1 MEGDSLGILMDTR
14 APAVVAVVVT
24 RDPGPWLEETLRALA
39 AQDYAEL
46 AVLVVAAGGAEDPSG
61 RVGRVFPDAFVRR
74 LDDPLSFG
82 AAANEVL
89 GVVEGAAFF
98 LVCHDDCAPDQNA
111 VRLMVEESFR
121 SNAGIVAP
129 KVVSW
134 DDPLVLLH
142 VGMNADKTGAVVDR
156 VQSPEIDHGQHDG
169 VRDVFVAP
177 SGCMLIR
184 ADLMA
189 ELGGFDPG
197 IVAMAEDLDLCWRAQ
212 VAGSRVVVAPDARV
226 RHLEV
231 IASGVEPVL
240 TGTDAS
246 STLQGLQR
254 RHELRAVLKC
264 YSAFHLLRV
273 LPQALGL
280 GLGES
285 LVALVAR
292 DRARARA
299 VVNAW
304 RWNFAQRAEL
314 RASRRVVQRS
324 RQVSDNQI
332 RRNQIRG
339 SARLSE
345 YVSNV
350 SHLGFEVTHAR
361 VGALGRD
368 EEVEEP
374 ELTASI
380 AGAFSEDDTFDDWDD
395 RGRFAPRGPRRS
407 RVLATRR
414 SRLAAGLVIALLLVI
429 GVRDL
434 ISGALPAVGQLLPL
448 SSWAGTWHQFFAS
461 WQPAG
466 VGTTAPGSPA
476 FAALGALGTVL
487 LGGMGLA
494 EKVLV
499 LGCIPVGAWGVSR
512 LLAPFG
518 SRRARLVGAASYLGL
533 PLVYDALAHGRLDGM
548 VAFALAPWVLSAL
561 MRATSLDPYDTAV
574 GRHSRQP
581 RRAQLLGLGVVLAIG
596 IAFAP
601 AMAVVACVCA
611 VGLWLGSCI
620 VGGSRNAGAA
630 PRTAVGGIAV
640 ALVLCA
646 PWVIGTALAGSRALG
661 VFGLPSASSGTPGW
675 TELIRFD
682 LGPVGGSPL
691 SWLLLAA
698 ALLPVII
705 GAGPRL
711 AWAGRL
717 WSVALLSWGL
727 AWAVSRGW
735 TGSFSPSIAVLLAP
749 AAVAVAA
756 CIGLGVAAFETD
768 LFGHRFGFR
777 QLVTSVM
784 MVAALAGMIPVIAEV
799 SNGSFGLPATGFNT
813 PLQFLAAKSPDSYRV
828 LWLGDPAAL
837 PLGGWSD
844 GAGLAYATTENGPPG
859 AQSLYAPAGPGPASQ
874 LASAVA
880 LARQG
885 KTVHLGRL
893 LAPAA
898 IRYVVVIE
906 TLAPSLAGVQSA
918 PSYPV
923 PADLLPALSQQADLR
938 QIPGGEGFV
947 VFANTAALPERAARP
962 GGTIEGKEATHG
974 PAAGVAL
981 PAAGDLAAWR
991 NALVGPSGSEGFFGA
1006 VGSGTVYVA
1015 MAPGGDWQ
1023 LAVGGAGLR
1032 SRPAFGWAA
1041 QFEVGRGGS
1050 GALRF
1055 AGVPLAGLGG
1065 LIELLLWIVVVWLL
1079 IDRRFAVRARLRAL
1093 AAARPSETTVRPPA
1107 RTTARTTRT
1116 GQPEAGRHGR
1126 GTTDP

>member
-1 MEGDSLGILMDTR
+1 MDTS

-39 AQDYAEL
+39 DQDYAQL
-46 AVLVVAAGGAEDPSG
+46 AVLVVAAGGASDPTA

-74 LDDPLSFG
+74 LDEPLAFG

-98 LVCHDDCAPDQNA
+98 LVCHDDCAPDPSA

-177 SGCMLIR
+177 SGCTLIR
-184 ADLMA
+184 ADLMT
-189 ELGGFDPG
+189 ELGGFDPD

-231 IASGVEPVL
+231 VAAGVEPVL
-240 TGTDAS
+240 GGPDAAV
-246 STLQGLQR
+246 TLQALQR
-254 RHELRAVLKC
+254 RHELRALLKC
-264 YSAFHLLRV
+264 YGAFHLLRV
-273 LPQALGL
+273 VPQVMALGI
-280 GLGES
+280 GEA

-304 RWNFAQRAEL
+304 RWNYAHRAEL
-314 RASRRVVQRS
+314 RVLRRAVQRS
-324 RQVSDNQI
+324 RQVSDNAI
-332 RRNQIRG
+332 RRNQLRG

-361 VGALGRD
+361 VGALGRPD
-368 EEVEEP
+368 EPEVEEP
-374 ELTASI
+374 QLTGSI
-380 AGAFSEDDTFDDWDD
+380 AGAFSEDDSFDDWDD

-407 RVLATRR
+407 RVLASRR
-414 SRLAAGLVIALLLVI
+414 SRLIAGLVIALLLVI
-429 GVRDL
+429 GLRDVF
-434 ISGALPAVGQLLPL
+434 SGSLPAVGQFLPL
-448 SSWAGTWHQFFAS
+448 LSWSGSWHQFFAS

-466 VGTTAPGSPA
+466 LGTTAPASPA

-487 LGGMGLA
+487 FGGMGLA
-494 EKVLV
+494 QKVLV
-499 LGCIPVGAWGVSR
+499 FGCLPLGAWGVSR

-518 SRRARLVGAASYLGL
+518 SPRARLVGAASYLGL
-533 PLVYDALAHGRLDGM
+533 PLVYDALGRGRTDGM

-561 MRATSLDPYDTAV
+561 MRATELDPYDV
-574 GRHSRQP
+574 GLGRHGRQP

-601 AMAVVACVCA
+601 AVAVVALVCA
-611 VGLWLGSCI
+611 VGVWLGSLV
-620 VGGSRNAGAA
+620 VGEARRARGAVRA
-630 PRTAVGGIAV
+630 AVGGLGV

-646 PWVIGTALAGSRALG
+646 PWVIGTVLSGPHAVG
-661 VFGLPSASSGTPGW
+661 VFGLPSAPSGTPGW
-675 TELIRFD
+675 TQLMRFD
-682 LGPVGGSPL
+682 VGPVGGSPL
-691 SWLLLAA
+691 SWLLVAA
-698 ALLPVII
+698 ALLPLVL

-717 WSVALLSWGL
+717 WSVALMSWAA
-727 AWAVSRGW
+727 AWVVSRGW
-735 TGSFSPSIAVLLAP
+735 TGSFTPSIDVLLAP

-768 LFGHRFGFR
+768 LFGHRFGWR
-777 QLVTSVM
+777 QLVTSVT
-784 MVAALAGMIPVIAEV
+784 MVAALAGMIPVVAEI
-799 SNGSFGLPATGFNT
+799 SNGSFGLPADGFSA
-813 PLQFLAAKSPDSYRV
+813 PLQFLSARPPASYRV

-837 PLGGWSD
+837 PLGGWSA
-844 GAGLAYATTENGPPG
+844 GPGLAYATTENGPPD
-859 AQSLYAPAGPGPASQ
+859 ARSLYAPAGPGPAEQ
-874 LASAVA
+874 LARAVN
-880 LARQG
+880 LARRG
-885 KTVHLGRL
+885 GTSHLGRL

-906 TLAPSLAGVQSA
+906 TLAPTVVGVQSA

-923 PADLLPALSQQADLR
+923 PADLVPALAQQGDLSQV
-938 QIPGGEGFV
+938 PGGEGFV
-947 VFANTAALPERAARP
+947 VYTNTAALPERASRAAGPAQGR
-962 GGTIEGKEATHG
+962 EATGG
-974 PAAGVAL
+974 PAAGIAL
-981 PAAGDLAAWR
+981 PRPGDLSGWR
-991 NALVGPSGSEGFFGA
+991 TSLAGPAGSGGFFGSVA
-1006 VGSGTVYVA
+1006 AGTIYAA

-1023 LAVGGAGLR
+1023 LATVGGPGHET
-1032 SRPAFGWAA
+1032 SAFGWAA
-1041 QFEVGRGGS
+1041 QFTVAKGGPAS
-1050 GALRF
+1050 LRF
-1055 AGVPLAGLGG
+1055 AGVPLPGLGG
-1065 LIELLLWIVVVWLL
+1065 LAELVLWLIVVWAL
-1079 IDRRFAVRARLRAL
+1079 IDRRFSLRARLRAL
-1093 AAARPSETTVRPPA
+1093 AAAKPSEATIRP
-1107 RTTARTTRT
+1107 TTREPASPPST
-1116 GQPEAGRHGR
+1116 AGRHQR
-1126 GTTDP
+1126 GVSPR

>member
-1 MEGDSLGILMDTR
+1 MDTS

-39 AQDYAEL
+39 GQDYPQL
-46 AVLVVAAGGAEDPSG
+46 AVLVVAAGGTQDPTG

-74 LDDPLSFG
+74 LDEPLGFG

-98 LVCHDDCAPDQNA
+98 LVCHDDCAPDASA

-129 KVVSW
+129 KMVSW

-156 VQSPEIDHGQHDG
+156 VQSPEIDAGQHDG
-169 VRDVFVAP
+169 VREVFVAP

-184 ADLMA
+184 ADLMT

-197 IVAMAEDLDLCWRAQ
+197 IVAMGEDLDLCWRAQ
-212 VAGSRVVVAPDARV
+212 LAGARVVVAPDARV

-246 STLQGLQR
+246 TTLQALQR

-264 YSAFHLLRV
+264 YGAFYLLRV
-273 LPQALGL
+273 LPLALALGI
-280 GLGES
+280 GEA
-285 LVALVAR
+285 LVALAAR

-304 RWNFAQRAEL
+304 RWNFAHRTDL
-314 RASRRVVQRS
+314 RAARHMVQRS
-324 RQVSDNQI
+324 RQVSDRQI
-332 RRNQIRG
+332 RRNQLRG

-345 YVSNV
+345 YLSNV

-374 ELTASI
+374 ELTGSI
-380 AGAFSEDDTFDDWDD
+380 AGAFSEDDSFDDWDD

-414 SRLAAGLVIALLLVI
+414 SRLIAALVIALLVVI
-429 GVRDL
+429 GLRDL
-434 ISGALPAVGQLLPL
+434 TSGALPAVGQFLPL
-448 SSWAGTWHQFFAS
+448 SSWSGTWHQFFAS

-466 VGTTAPGSPA
+466 VGTTAPASPA

-512 LLAPFG
+512 LLAPLG
-518 SRRARLVGAASYLGL
+518 SRRARLVGAASYLGI
-533 PLVYDALAHGRLDGM
+533 PLVYDALAHGRWDGM

-561 MRATSLDPYDTAV
+561 MRATMLDPYDV
-574 GRHSRQP
+574 GLGRHGRQP
-581 RRAQLLGLGVVLAIG
+581 RRGQLLGLGVVLAIG
-596 IAFAP
+596 IAFVP
-601 AMAVVACVCA
+601 AMAVVALVCG
-611 VGLWLGSCI
+611 VGLWLGSLL
-620 VGGSRNAGAA
+620 VRGDRGAGGAVRSAIGAL
-630 PRTAVGGIAV
+630 AV

-646 PWVIGTALAGSRALG
+646 PWVIGTVLSGPHAVG
-661 VFGLPSASSGTPGW
+661 VFGLPSAPSGSPGW
-675 TELIRFD
+675 TELLRFD
-682 LGPVGGSPL
+682 VGPVGGSAL
-691 SWLLLAA
+691 SWLLPAA
-698 ALLPVII
+698 ALLPLVI

-717 WSVALLSWGL
+717 WSVALVSWGL

-735 TGSFSPSIAVLLAP
+735 TGSFAPSIDALLAP
-749 AAVAVAA
+749 AAVALAA

-768 LFGHRFGFR
+768 LFGHRFGWR

-784 MVAALAGMIPVIAEV
+784 MMAALAGMIPIVAEV
-799 SNGSFGLPATGFNT
+799 PNGSFGLPATGFNA
-813 PLQFLAAKSPDSYRV
+813 PLQFLSARSPDSYRV
-828 LWLGDPAAL
+828 LWLGDPDAL
-837 PLGGWSD
+837 PLGGWSA
-844 GAGLAYATTENGPPG
+844 GPGLAYATTENGPPD
-859 AQSLYAPAGPGPASQ
+859 AQSLFAPAAPGPATQ
-874 LASAVA
+874 LAGAVA

-906 TLAPSLAGVQSA
+906 TLAPTVVGVQSA

-923 PADLLPALSQQADLR
+923 PADLLAGLAQQADLR

-947 VFANTAALPERAARP
+947 VFTNTAALPERASRP
-962 GGTIEGKEATHG
+962 GGPVLGRGATKG
-974 PAAGVAL
+974 PAAGIAL
-981 PAAGDLAAWR
+981 PAQGDLTGWR
-991 NALVGPSGSEGFFGA
+991 DALRGPSGSEGFFGA
-1006 VGSGTVYVA
+1006 VESGTVYAA

-1023 LAVGGAGLR
+1023 LSVDGTGAHA
-1032 SRPAFGWAA
+1032 SSAFGWGA
-1041 QFEVGRGGS
+1041 QFEVAKGGS

-1065 LIELLLWIVVVWLL
+1065 LVELLLWLVVVGVL
-1079 IDRRFAVRARLRAL
+1079 IDRRFAIRARLRAL
-1093 AAARPSETTVRPPA
+1093 AAARPGETTVRPTDRST
-1107 RTTARTTRT
+1107 RTTEAR
-1116 GQPEAGRHGR
+1116 QSAVGRHGR
-1126 GTTDP
+1126 GATVR

>member
-1 MEGDSLGILMDTR
+1 MTDQIDPLGTT

-39 AQDYAEL
+39 DQDYPQL
-46 AVLVVAAGGAEDPSG
+46 AVLVVAAGGAQDPSS

-74 LDDPLSFG
+74 LDEPLAFG

-89 GVVEGAAFF
+89 SVVEGAAFF
-98 LVCHDDCAPDQNA
+98 LVCHDDCAPDRSA

-156 VQSPEIDHGQHDG
+156 VQSPEIDAGQHDG

-197 IVAMAEDLDLCWRAQ
+197 IAAMAEDLDLCWRAQ

-231 IASGVEPVL
+231 IAAGVEPVP
-240 TGTDAS
+240 TGPDAS
-246 STLQGLQR
+246 ATPQALQR
-254 RHELRAVLKC
+254 RHELRALLKC
-264 YSAFHLLRV
+264 YGSFHLWRV
-273 LPQALGL
+273 VPQAVALSV
-280 GLGES
+280 GEV

-299 VVNAW
+299 VANAW
-304 RWNFAQRAEL
+304 RWNYAHRAEL
-314 RASRRVVQRS
+314 RSLRRTVQRS
-324 RQVSDNQI
+324 RQVSDSQI
-332 RRNQIRG
+332 RRNQLRG

-345 YVSNV
+345 YISNV
-350 SHLGFEVTHAR
+350 SHHGFEVTHAR
-361 VGALGRD
+361 VGALGRP
-368 EEVEEP
+368 EEPETEEP
-374 ELTASI
+374 ELTGSI
-380 AGAFSEDDTFDDWDD
+380 AGAFSEDDSFDDWDD

-407 RVLATRR
+407 RVLASRR
-414 SRLAAGLVIALLLVI
+414 SRLLAGLVIALLVLI
-429 GVRDL
+429 GVRD
-434 ISGALPAVGQLLPL
+434 IVAGSLPAVGQLLAP
-448 SSWAGTWHQFFAS
+448 SSWSGTWHQFFAS

-466 VGTTAPGSPA
+466 VGTTAPASPA

-494 EKVLV
+494 QKVLV
-499 LGCIPVGAWGVSR
+499 FGCIPVGAWGVSR
-512 LLAPFG
+512 LLAPLG
-518 SRRARLVGAASYLGL
+518 SPRARLIGAASYLGL

-548 VAFALAPWVLSAL
+548 VAFALAPWIISAL
-561 MRATSLDPYDTAV
+561 MRATELDPYDTEP
-574 GRHSRQP
+574 GRHGRQP
-581 RRAQLLGLGVVLAIG
+581 LRARLLGLGVVIAIG

-601 AMAVVACVCA
+601 AMAIVALACGA
-611 VGLWLGSCI
+611 GLWLGSLL
-620 VGGSRNAGAA
+620 VGGRRGGWAA
-630 PRTAVGGIAV
+630 VKAALGGLGI

-646 PWVIGTALAGSRALG
+646 PWVIGTALAGPHALG
-661 VFGLPSASSGTPGW
+661 VFGLPSALSGSPGW
-675 TELIRFD
+675 THLLRFD

-691 SWLLLAA
+691 SWLLLAV
-698 ALLPVII
+698 ALLPLIL

-717 WSVALLSWGL
+717 WAVALVSWGL
-727 AWAVSRGW
+727 AWVVSRGW
-735 TGSFSPSIAVLLAP
+735 TGLFTPSIYALLAP
-749 AAVAVAA
+749 AAVAIAA

-768 LFGHRFGFR
+768 LFGHRFGWR
-777 QLVTSVM
+777 QLVTSVT
-784 MVAALAGMIPVIAEV
+784 VVVALAGMIPVVAEI
-799 SNGSFGLPATGFNT
+799 SNGSFGLPANGFNG
-813 PLQFLAAKSPDSYRV
+813 PLQFLATRAPASYRV

-837 PLGGWSD
+837 PLGGWSA
-844 GAGLAYATTENGPPG
+844 GAGLAYATTEDGPPDD
-859 AQSLYAPAGPGPASQ
+859 QYLYAPAGPGPAVQ
-874 LASAVA
+874 LADAVS

-885 KTVHLGRL
+885 KTSHLGRL

-898 IRYVVVIE
+898 IGYVVVIE
-906 TLAPSLAGVQSA
+906 TLAPTVIGVQTA

-947 VFANTAALPERAARP
+947 VFANTAALPERASRAAGSVR
-962 GGTIEGKEATHG
+962 GKQAAGG

-981 PAAGDLAAWR
+981 PAPGDLAGWR
-991 NALVGPSGSEGFFGA
+991 PALAGPSGSEGFFGT
-1006 VGSGTVYVA
+1006 VGAGTVYAA

-1023 LAVGGAGLR
+1023 LSVGGMGAR
-1032 SRPAFGWAA
+1032 ESSAFGWAA
-1041 QFEVGRGGS
+1041 QFEVARAGR

-1065 LIELLLWIVVVWLL
+1065 LAELLLWLVVVSVL
-1079 IDRRFAVRARLRAL
+1079 IDRRFALRARLRAL
-1093 AAARPSETTVRPPA
+1093 AEARPSETTIRP
-1107 RTTARTTRT
+1107 TTRAST
-1116 GQPEAGRHGR
+1116 TTRQPAAGRHRR
-1126 GTTDP
+1126 GANLR

>member
-1 MEGDSLGILMDTR
+1 MDTS

-24 RDPGPWLEETLRALA
+24 RDPGPWLEQTLRALA
-39 AQDYAEL
+39 AQDYPQL
-46 AVLVVAAGGAEDPSG
+46 AVLVVAAGGAEDPTA

-74 LDDPLSFG
+74 LDEPLSFG

-98 LVCHDDCAPDQNA
+98 LICHDDCAPDPSA

-156 VQSPEIDHGQHDG
+156 VQSPEIDAGQHDG

-177 SGCMLIR
+177 SGCTLIR

-197 IVAMAEDLDLCWRAQ
+197 IVAMAEDLDLCWRAH
-212 VAGSRVVVAPDARV
+212 VAGARVVVAPDARV

-231 IASGVEPVL
+231 IAPGVEPVL
-240 TGTDAS
+240 VGSDAS
-246 STLQGLQR
+246 ATLQALQR

-264 YSAFHLLRV
+264 YGTLQLLRV
-273 LPQALGL
+273 LPQAFALA
-280 GLGES
+280 LGET
-285 LVALVAR
+285 LVALIAR

-304 RWNFAQRAEL
+304 RWNFAHRAEL
-314 RASRRVVQRS
+314 RAARRVVQRS
-324 RQVSDNQI
+324 RQVSDHQI

-345 YVSNV
+345 YLSNV

-361 VGALGRD
+361 VSALGHV
-368 EEVEEP
+368 EEVDEP
-374 ELTASI
+374 ELTGSI

-414 SRLAAGLVIALLLVI
+414 SRLIAGLVIALLVVI

-434 ISGALPAVGQLLPL
+434 TSGALPAVGQFVTLA
-448 SSWAGTWHQFFAS
+448 SWSGTWHQFFAS

-466 VGTTAPGSPA
+466 VGTTAPASPA
-476 FAALGALGTVL
+476 LAALGTLGTVL
-487 LGGMGLA
+487 LGGMGLT

-499 LGCIPVGAWGVSR
+499 LGCIPAGAWGVSR

-533 PLVYDALAHGRLDGM
+533 PLVYDDLAHGRLDAM

-561 MRATSLDPYDTAV
+561 MRATALDPYDV
-574 GRHSRQP
+574 GLGRHGRP
-581 RRAQLLGLGVVLAIG
+581 PWRAQLLGLGVMVAIG
-596 IAFAP
+596 IAFVP
-601 AMAVVACVCA
+601 AMAVVVLVGGA
-611 VGLWLGSCI
+611 GLWLGSLL
-620 VGGSRNAGAA
+620 VGGASGARGA
-630 PRTAVGGIAV
+630 IRTAIGGVVV

-646 PWVIGTALAGSRALG
+646 PWVIGTVLSGPHAIG
-661 VFGLPSASSGTPGW
+661 VFGLPSALSATPGW
-675 TELIRFD
+675 TELLRFD

-698 ALLPVII
+698 ALLPVIL

-711 AWAGRL
+711 AWAARL
-717 WSVALLSWGL
+717 WSVALVSWGL
-727 AWAVSRGW
+727 AWVVSRGW
-735 TGSFSPSIAVLLAP
+735 TGSFSPSIGALLAP

-756 CIGLGVAAFETD
+756 CVGLGVAAFETD
-768 LFGHRFGFR
+768 LFGHRFGWR
-777 QLVTSVM
+777 QLITSVM
-784 MVAALAGMIPVIAEV
+784 MLAALVGMIPVIAEI
-799 SNGSFGLPATGFNT
+799 SNGTFGLPATGFNS
-813 PLQFLAAKSPDSYRV
+813 PLQFLSARAPDSYRV

-837 PLGGWSD
+837 PLGGWSI
-844 GAGLAYATTENGPPG
+844 GAGLAYATTENGP
-859 AQSLYAPAGPGPASQ
+859 ADVQSLYAPAGPGPAAQ
-874 LASAVA
+874 LAGDVA
-880 LARQG
+880 LASQG

-906 TLAPSLAGVQSA
+906 TLAPTVPGVQSA
-918 PSYPV
+918 QSYPV

-947 VFANTAALPERAARP
+947 VFSNTAALPERASRRA
-962 GGTIEGKEATHG
+962 GAIAGTVATKG

-981 PAAGDLAAWR
+981 PARGDLAGWR
-991 NALVGPSGSEGFFGA
+991 SALLGPNGSEGFFGP
-1006 VGSGTVYVA
+1006 VESGTVYAA

-1023 LAVGGAGLR
+1023 LSVGGIGAHAG
-1032 SRPAFGWAA
+1032 PAFGWAT
-1041 QFEVGRGGS
+1041 QFKVDKGGS

-1065 LIELLLWIVVVWLL
+1065 LAELLAWLVVVWLL
-1079 IDRRFAVRARLRAL
+1079 IDRRFAIRARLRAL
-1093 AAARPSETTVRPPA
+1093 AAARPSETTVRPSA
-1107 RTTARTTRT
+1107 RSTGARPP
-1116 GQPEAGRHGR
+1116 GSGRHGR
-1126 GTTDP
+1126 GATVR

>member
-1 MEGDSLGILMDTR
+1 MDAS
-14 APAVVAVVVT
+14 APAVVAVVIT
-24 RDPGPWLEETLRALA
+24 RDPGPWLEDTLGALA
-39 AQDYAEL
+39 AQDYPQL
-46 AVLVVAAGGAEDPSG
+46 AVLVVAAGGERDPTS
-61 RVGRVFPDAFVRR
+61 RVARVFPDAFVRR
-74 LDDPLSFG
+74 LDRPLAFG

-89 GVVEGAAFF
+89 GVVEGAAFY
-98 LVCHDDCAPDQNA
+98 LICHDDCAPDANA

-169 VRDVFVAP
+169 VREVFVAP

-231 IASGVEPVL
+231 IAAGVEPVL
-240 TGTDAS
+240 TGTDES
-246 STLQGLQR
+246 VTLQALQR

-264 YSAFHLLRV
+264 YGAFHLLRV
-273 LPQALGL
+273 VPQAVVLGI
-280 GLGES
+280 GEA
-285 LVALVAR
+285 LVALIAR

-304 RWNFAQRAEL
+304 RWNYSKRAEL
-314 RASRRVVQRS
+314 RPLRRVVQRS

-332 RRNQIRG
+332 RRNQLRG

-361 VGALGRD
+361 VGALGHPD
-368 EEVEEP
+368 EPELAEP
-374 ELTASI
+374 ELTGSI
-380 AGAFSEDDTFDDWDD
+380 AGAFSEDDSFDDWDD

-407 RVLATRR
+407 RVLASRR
-414 SRLAAGLVIALLLVI
+414 SRLIAGLVVTLLVVI
-429 GVRDL
+429 GVRDTFGG
-434 ISGALPAVGQLLPL
+434 SLPAVGQLMSPQ
-448 SSWAGTWHQFFAS
+448 SWSATWHQFFAT

-466 VGTTAPGSPA
+466 VGTTAPASPA
-476 FAALGALGTVL
+476 FAALGALGTLL

-499 LGCIPVGAWGVSR
+499 LGCIPLGAWGVSR
-512 LLAPFG
+512 LLAPLG
-518 SRRARLVGAASYLGL
+518 SPRARLVGAVSYLGL
-533 PLVYDALAHGRLDGM
+533 PLVYDALGHGRLDGM
-548 VAFALAPWVLSAL
+548 VAFALTPWVLAAL
-561 MRATSLDPYDTAV
+561 MRATELDPFGTEG
-574 GRHSRQP
+574 GRHGRQP

-601 AMAVVACVCA
+601 AIAVVALVCA
-611 VGLWLGSCI
+611 FGVWLGSFL
-620 VGGSRNAGAA
+620 VGGSRSARAA
-630 PRTAVGGIAV
+630 VRAAIGGIGV

-646 PWVIGTALAGSRALG
+646 PWVIGTAFAGPHALG
-661 VFGLPSASSGTPGW
+661 VFGLPSALAGSPGW
-675 TELIRFD
+675 SELMRFD
-682 LGPVGGSPL
+682 LGPIGGSAL
-691 SWLLLAA
+691 SWLLLVAA
-698 ALLPVII
+698 VLPLII

-717 WSVALLSWGL
+717 WVVALMSWGL
-727 AWAVSRGW
+727 AWAVARGW
-735 TGSFSPSIAVLLAP
+735 TGSFTPSIDALLAP

-768 LFGHRFGFR
+768 LFGHRFGWR

-784 MVAALAGMIPVIAEV
+784 MVAALAGMIPVVAEI
-799 SNGSFGLPATGFNT
+799 SNGSFGLPASGFNA
-813 PLQFLAAKSPDSYRV
+813 PLQFLSAKAPASYRV

-837 PLGGWSD
+837 PLGGWS
-844 GAGLAYATTENGPPG
+844 AGRGLSYATTESGPPD
-859 AQSLYAPAGPGPASQ
+859 AQFLYAPADPGPAAQ
-874 LASAVA
+874 LADAVA
-880 LARQG
+880 LAREG

-898 IRYVVVIE
+898 IRYVVVIQ
-906 TLAPSLAGVQSA
+906 TLAPAVVVVQSA
-918 PSYPV
+918 ASYPV
-923 PADLLPALSQQADLR
+923 PADLLPALDQQADLD

-947 VFANTAALPERAARP
+947 VFTNTAALPERGIRTAGAVR
-962 GGTIEGKEATHG
+962 GERTASG
-974 PAAGVAL
+974 PAVGIAL
-981 PAAGDLAAWR
+981 PAAGDLAGWR
-991 NALVGPSGSEGFFGA
+991 DALPGPAGSEGFFGA
-1006 VGSGTVYVA
+1006 LRSGTVYAA

-1023 LAVGGAGLR
+1023 LSVADAAAHA
-1032 SRPAFGWAA
+1032 SPAFGWAT
-1041 QFEVGRGGS
+1041 QFDVRRGGH

-1055 AGVPLAGLGG
+1055 AGLPFGGIGG
-1065 LIELLLWIVVVWLL
+1065 LIELVLWFVVVWVL
-1079 IDRRFAVRARLRAL
+1079 IDRRFALRARLRAL
-1093 AAARPSETTVRPPA
+1093 AAARPSETTVRP
-1107 RTTARTTRT
+1107 TARAATTSEPRV
-1116 GQPEAGRHGR
+1116 GRHER
-1126 GTTDP
+1126 GAMQR